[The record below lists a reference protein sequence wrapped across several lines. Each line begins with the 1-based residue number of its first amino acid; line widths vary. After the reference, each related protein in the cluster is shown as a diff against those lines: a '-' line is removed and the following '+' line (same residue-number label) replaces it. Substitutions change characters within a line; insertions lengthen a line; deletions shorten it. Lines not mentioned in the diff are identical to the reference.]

1 MRIWVGDSR
10 LDRPGATVASVCR
23 WPLNKKG
30 CGWNLGGSKKVV
42 AACTISIMQTIRS
55 FIAVPL
61 SREVARAAVRL
72 VEKLREPGDGIKWVP
87 TDNLHLTLKF
97 LGEVENV
104 EVPRICD
111 VIREVLESYE
121 PFDLHFG
128 GAGALPSMERARVIC
143 ASIDDP
149 SGSLKAIVGQLEVD
163 LAELG
168 FKQEPRDYVPNLT
181 LGRTKGGSKRASE
194 AVVERVRELAAG
206 QLGTMPVDEVQLIG
220 SFLDKKGPSYHVMDT
235 IELG

>member
-1 MRIWVGDSR
+1 M
-10 LDRPGATVASVCR
+10 
-23 WPLNKKG
+23 
-30 CGWNLGGSKKVV
+30 
-42 AACTISIMQTIRS
+42 
-55 FIAVPL
+55 
-61 SREVARAAVRL
+61 
-72 VEKLREPGDGIKWVP
+72 P

-111 VIREVLESYE
+111 VVRDVMENHE
-121 PFDLHFG
+121 PFDLQFG
-128 GAGALPSMERARVIC
+128 GAGALPSMERARVIY
-143 ASIDDP
+143 AGIDDP
-149 SGSLKAIVGQLEVD
+149 SESLKAIVGQLEVD

-194 AVVERVRELAAG
+194 AVLERVRAIG
-206 QLGTMPVDEVQLIG
+206 DVQLGTMPVDEVQLIG

-235 IELG
+235 IDLG